1 MSHLKGH
8 GPQAVMEE
16 KIMFP
21 QRGNIYV
28 QRTISVLTCMFVIE
42 KKKLYKDNHQRVGR
56 MAAEEGL

>member
-1 MSHLKGH
+1 MSHLQGH
-8 GPQAVMEE
+8 GPQAAMEE

-21 QRGNIYV
+21 QRGNISV

-42 KKKLYKDNHQRVGR
+42 KKKLHKDNHQRVGR